1 MIEVDGDRVF
11 EPGSLVFL
19 KPGGLLRMLNDNM
32 SLMITHRM
40 MTNPC
45 LVLSV
50 PNRMIEE
57 FDRVSRVHVLLVP
70 QEGIMMA
77 GSSSLSTM
85 EEMLSQ
91 VKERYGH
98 SGF

>member
-1 MIEVDGDRVF
+1 MDEDRVF

-40 MTNPC
+40 MTHAC

-57 FDRVSRVHVLLVP
+57 FERVSRVHVLLVP

-77 GSSSLSTM
+77 GATSLSTV
-85 EEMLSQ
+85 EEMLG
-91 VKERYGH
+91 ELHHRYGH
-98 SGF
+98 QVF

>member
-1 MIEVDGDRVF
+1 MDEERIF

-19 KPGGLLRMLNDNM
+19 RPGGLLRMLDDNM
-32 SLMITHRM
+32 SLMVTHRM
-40 MTNPC
+40 MTHPC

-57 FDRVSRVHVLLVP
+57 FERISRVHILLVP

-77 GSSSLSTM
+77 GACSLSTSS
-85 EEMLSQ
+85 EMLANLR
-91 VKERYGH
+91 VRYGH